1 VIRLHFYGSCRGIT
15 GSQYILETS
24 RSRVMLDC
32 GLYQGGDD
40 VQRRL
45 NRSFHVPPNELDALI
60 LSHAHLDHSGLVP
73 HLVKQGFSGRVWCH
87 HATRDLCEILLNDA
101 GHLQE
106 EEAAYENRHRAKRR
120 LPAVVPL
127 YTVADAQRS
136 LQSFHPIDYGKW
148 HDVTPDVRV
157 AFASAGHI
165 LGSSLVQVEVKLG
178 KVWKRLVFTGDLGH
192 HEQALLAGP
201 EMLRDADWLI
211 MESTYGD
218 RDQLNRTSRLDQ
230 LGDLVNRVAA
240 RNGVILIPAFAVGR
254 SQDVLWGLR
263 ALLKEGRIPSLPITL
278 DSPMAI
284 ATSKL
289 FHRYPG
295 QLRPEVRPSFENK
308 HSPLEFQGV
317 SFSRSV
323 ADSMALN
330 ESDGPR
336 IIISASGMCTGGR
349 ILHHLR
355 RRLPDPANAVLIV
368 GYQAS
373 ATLGRRLQETVQ
385 MPAPK
390 PVDIHGR
397 QVAVGAEIATMDTY
411 SAHADRR
418 DILHWASHFQP
429 RPKTVFLVHGDT
441 SQSLPLAH
449 TLEERFGDRVHVP
462 VAGEVVDLLDDS
474 GIALR

>member
-45 NRSFHVPPNELDALI
+45 NRSFHIPPPELDAVI
-60 LSHAHLDHSGLVP
+60 LSHAHLDHSGMLP
-73 HLVKQGFSGRVWCH
+73 YLQRQGFLGRIWCH
-87 HATRDLCEILLNDA
+87 HGTRDLCEILLADA

-120 LPAVVPL
+120 LPPVVPL
-127 YTVADAQRS
+127 YTVADAQKC
-136 LQSFHPIDYGKW
+136 LDSFHGVSYGKW
-148 HDVTPDVRV
+148 HDVTSDIRV
-157 AFASAGHI
+157 SFASAGHI
-165 LGSSLVQVEVKLG
+165 LGSSLVQIEVKLG

-192 HEQALLAGP
+192 HEQALLHGP
-201 EMLRDADWLI
+201 DTLKDADWLI
-211 MESTYGD
+211 MESTYGN
-218 RDQLNRTSRLDQ
+218 RDQLNRDQRLDQ
-230 LGDLVNRVAA
+230 LAAIVNRVAE

-263 ALLKEGRIPSLPITL
+263 ALLKEARIPPLPITL

-284 ATSKL
+284 AASRL
-289 FHRYPG
+289 FQKYPD
-295 QLRPEVRPSFENK
+295 QLRPEVRTAFEARHN
-308 HSPLEFQGV
+308 PLEFPGV
-317 SFSRSV
+317 NFSKSV

-355 RRLPDPANAVLIV
+355 RRLPDPANAVLVV
-368 GYQAS
+368 GYQAA
-373 ATLGRRLQETVQ
+373 ATLGRRLQENAQLPV
-385 MPAPK
+385 PK
-390 PVDIHGR
+390 PVEIHGR
-397 QVAVGAEIATMDTY
+397 PVPCLAQIETMDTY

-418 DILHWASHFQP
+418 DLIQWASHFHP
-429 RPKTVFLVHGDT
+429 RPKTVFLVHGDP

-449 TLEERFGDRVHVP
+449 VLEEHFGDRVHVP
-462 VAGEVVDLLDDS
+462 VAGEVVDLDFFDPE
-474 GIALR
+474 RH

>member
-1 VIRLHFYGSCRGIT
+1 MIRLHFYGSCRGIT

-45 NRSFHVPPNELDALI
+45 NRSFHVPPTELDAVI

-73 HLVKQGFSGRVWCH
+73 YLIRQGFRGRVWCH

-120 LPAVVPL
+120 LPPVVPL

-136 LQSFHPIDYGKW
+136 LDSFHPVDFGKW
-148 HDVTPDVRV
+148 HEVTADVRV
-157 AFASAGHI
+157 AFAWAGHI

-178 KVWKRLVFTGDLGH
+178 KTWKRLVFTGDLGH
-192 HEQALLAGP
+192 HDQALLSGP
-201 EMLRDADWLI
+201 EALRDADWLI

-218 RDQLNRTSRLDQ
+218 RDQLNRTARLDT
-230 LGDLVNRVAA
+230 LAALVNRVAE
-240 RNGVILIPAFAVGR
+240 RQGVILIPAFAVGR

-263 ALLKEGRIPSLPITL
+263 GLLKEGRIPNLPITL

-289 FHRYPG
+289 FQRYPG
-295 QLRPEVRPSFENK
+295 QLRPEVRTAFEAK
-308 HSPLEFQGV
+308 HSPLEFTGV
-317 SFSRSV
+317 HFSRSV

-330 ESDGPR
+330 DADGPR

-355 RRLPDPANAVLIV
+355 RRLPEPANAVLFV

-373 ATLGRRLQETVQ
+373 ATLGRRLQETVA
-385 MPAPK
+385 MPTPK

-397 QVAVGAEIATMDTY
+397 PVTVGAEIATMDTY

-418 DILHWASHFQP
+418 DLIAWASHFQP
-429 RPKTVFLVHGDT
+429 RPKTVFLVHGDP

-449 TLEERFGDRVHVP
+449 HLETQFGDRVHVP
-462 VAGEVVDLLDDS
+462 VAGEIVDLEDPDL
-474 GIALR
+474 ALH